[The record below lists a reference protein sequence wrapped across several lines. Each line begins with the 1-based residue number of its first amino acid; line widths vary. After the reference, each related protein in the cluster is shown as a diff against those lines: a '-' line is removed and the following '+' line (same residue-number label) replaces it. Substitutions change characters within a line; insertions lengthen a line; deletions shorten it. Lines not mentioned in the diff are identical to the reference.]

1 MLLEGCTDGIEL
13 VGGLRSLH
21 LPTVRDKGRCGKRAR
36 LIFSLASMNRIADRK
51 H

>member
-21 LPTVRDKGRCGKRAR
+21 LPTVRDKGRRGERAR
-36 LIFSLASMNRIADRK
+36 LVFPFASMD
-51 H
+51 